1 MAHLAREGEVEQICF
16 LQCIAESC
24 LISKNLE
31 NITKLPADIQKK
43 WLEFYLEKLKLLKN
57 RSVYELVNFSKRQ
70 RVIKNCWIFN
80 IKFDSYYRSW
90 LVVKGFSQIKRINFD
105 KLFSPIVHYK
115 MAHLFLVVTILE
127 DWNIYSIDVKTTYL
141 YSNLNKKIYMK

>member
-43 WLEFYLEKLKLLKN
+43 WLEFYLEKLKLLKTEMSMDLWTSLKDRKWLGIVRYLISSLIVITDLDLLQKN
-57 RSVYELVNFSKRQ
+57 FLKSKELILTNYSLQLSTIRWHTCF
-70 RVIKNCWIFN
+70 
-80 IKFDSYYRSW
+80 W
-90 LVVKGFSQIKRINFD
+90 L
-105 KLFSPIVHYK
+105 L
-115 MAHLFLVVTILE
+115 LFLKIG
-127 DWNIYSIDVKTTYL
+127 ISIVL
-141 YSNLNKKIYMK
+141 M